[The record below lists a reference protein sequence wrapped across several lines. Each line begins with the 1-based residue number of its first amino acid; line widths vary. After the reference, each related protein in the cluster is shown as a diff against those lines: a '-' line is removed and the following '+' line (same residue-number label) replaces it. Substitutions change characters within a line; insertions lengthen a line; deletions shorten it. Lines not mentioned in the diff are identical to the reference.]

1 MSFCGELNPMVEHR
15 ISMDFDC
22 KREHIVKPNIP
33 NMAYPRQHIDIET
46 PHGSR
51 DHVIVPDTAK
61 ITFNLDI
68 TSTDKARSVVNN
80 KGRTMVKKK
89 ELLLGLKNIVT
100 INNSDIYDTY
110 KELYLGEKEREE
122 RLLQGIQ
129 SANGLEAWMGAKKV
143 DDTALALRTQEN
155 AVKKTF
161 NNRFAIPLDF
171 DIFKNLV
178 YSYGLKEDLIVRS

>member
-1 MSFCGELNPMVEHR
+1 MQERTHSQ
-15 ISMDFDC
+15 
-22 KREHIVKPNIP
+22 
-33 NMAYPRQHIDIET
+33 AQHTKHGLPTSTIDIET

-100 INNSDIYDTY
+100 ISNSDIYDTY

-129 SANGLEAWMGAKKV
+129 SANGLEAWMGAKKA

-161 NNRFAIPLDF
+161 NNRFAIPLVF